1 MKDFTLECCVDSV
14 ASACAAEA
22 GGATRLE
29 LCANLIIGGT
39 SPSPALFSRVREA
52 VSIPIRVLLRPR
64 FGDFL
69 YSADELAVLHDEVR
83 AFRSLGA
90 DGIVIGCLTADG
102 ALDTEAMARLMD
114 AADGLPVTLHRAF
127 DLCADPMAALAD
139 AKALGVSTI
148 LTSGCKG
155 SAAEGA
161 SLLTAL
167 HKQADGVEILA
178 GAGVNAEVI
187 RRLTRETPL
196 TSFHMSGKTVLQ
208 SGMHFLNPEVY
219 MGLPG
224 ISEYEIWQT
233 DETLVR
239 AARTVLETA

>member
-39 SPSPALFSRVREA
+39 SPSPALFTRVHEA
-52 VSIPIRVLLRPR
+52 VNIPIRVLLRPR

-69 YSADELAVLHDEVR
+69 YSADELAILCDEVH
-83 AFRSLGA
+83 AFRALGA
-90 DGIVIGCLTADG
+90 DGIVTGCLTADG
-102 ALDTEAMARLMD
+102 ALDTEAMTRLIA

-127 DLCADPMAALAD
+127 DLCADPMAALEA

-148 LTSGCKG
+148 LTSGCKA

-161 SLLTAL
+161 ALLTAL
-167 HKQADGVEILA
+167 HEHADGIEILA
-178 GAGVNAEVI
+178 GAGINAEVI
-187 RRLTRETPL
+187 RKLVHETPL
-196 TSFHMSGKTVLQ
+196 ISFHMSGKTVLP
-208 SGMHFLNPEVY
+208 SGMRFRNPEVF

-233 DETLVR
+233 DEALVR